1 MAARVTSPL
10 EFELGAMVHDGRKKV
25 SQKSHDTDHEAQFS
39 DQKSALDHLLVG
51 RIRDELVV
59 GHHDSLLEP
68 GYRASESNYDR
79 DREKDDKRPLG
90 DEPPP
95 L

>member
-1 MAARVTSPL
+1 MAGQVTSL
-10 EFELGAMVHDGRKKV
+10 LQFELGAMVHDGRKKV

-51 RIRDELVV
+51 RIRDGLVV
-59 GHHDSLLEP
+59 GHHDRLLET
-68 GYRASESNYDR
+68 GYGASESNYDR
-79 DREKDDKRPLG
+79 DREQEYKRPLG